1 MRGGDLN
8 PWLAF
13 TVYTKKYYE
22 FCEYF
27 ASANKEDDEK
37 VKNNKAIVEIIK
49 TKNSFN
55 IISFISIEYLDFSI

>member
-37 VKNNKAIVEIIK
+37 VKKTIK
-49 TKNSFN
+49 PLLK
-55 IISFISIEYLDFSI
+55 L